1 MWGGCWIVDGRDQC
15 EHIYGAQGELMAAK
29 VGHGSNGFQSKSRPP
44 FLYH

>member
-1 MWGGCWIVDGRDQC
+1 MLDGRDQC